1 MILDIAKTLR
11 NNIVNSSKNNNNK
24 VNPIENMLKTS
35 EEFLKNTRKLK
46 NNNININD
54 MFNSLSEL

>member
-24 VNPIENMLKTS
+24 INPIENMLKTS
-35 EEFLKNTRKLK
+35 EDISKNTLINLK
-46 NNNININD
+46 III
-54 MFNSLSEL
+54 

>member
-11 NNIVNSSKNNNNK
+11 NNIVKSSKNNNNK

-35 EEFLKNTRKLK
+35 EIYQKNILKNLK
-46 NNNININD
+46 III
-54 MFNSLSEL
+54 